1 MPPSMKKSAYLLS
14 LMMILLPVSGCLS
27 SEEKV
32 PGCPD
37 NPPEGTFCPDAGAS
51 AEGHMWASLADLGMA
66 DLRDA
71 ELRGA
76 ILWKANLSG
85 ADLSGADLRGADLRG
100 ADLSGADLS
109 GANLRGAISDPQTN
123 WEGAIVDKSGLI
135 VLEPGSDL
143 DRVDL
148 TNLYGDIGI
157 GWLPEEEW
165 DRTVDGEEVR
175 FSILSTAGADL
186 RGASLS
192 NSNMSGL
199 NLMITNFSGAN
210 LRGADLS
217 RTALLLANL
226 SGADLSGAN
235 ISGSSMHWADL
246 TGADLSNTELFGI
259 VNSGLRGCPSHL
271 PEGWS
276 CLFPEAGRSG
286 YECPTEDDE
295 ETRDEFNGVLDA
307 LNLPEYC
314 DGLLLGRDSILTGSV
329 DLTGYNLSGVDLSG
343 AEIYLGSYG
352 PLLGCPDSLPEGF
365 DCRGD
370 YLLGNYSWIEGVD
383 FSGLDLNGVKLAGSY
398 IANSNFSGGNLS
410 GASLRGANMS
420 GADLSG
426 ADLSGADLHGANLY
440 DTNLNGADLTGANLH
455 LANLN
460 GADLSGTIWYGTI
473 CPDGTNSDDNGNTCE
488 NNL

>member
-1 MPPSMKKSAYLLS
+1 MRSAMKKIACLLS
-14 LMMILLPVSGCLS
+14 LIMVLLPVSGCVS

-37 NPPEGTFCPDAGAS
+37 NPPDGTFCGTYDS
-51 AEGHMWASLADLGMA
+51 VEGRLWAFRADLGMA
-66 DLRDA
+66 DLNDA

-76 ILWKANLSG
+76 ILWQAN
-85 ADLSGADLRGADLRG
+85 LSGADLRGADLRDSDLRG

-109 GANLRGAISDPQTN
+109 GANLRGAISDPHTN
-123 WEGAIVDKSGLI
+123 WEGAIVDKAGLI
-135 VLEPGSDL
+135 VLEPGAEL
-143 DRVDL
+143 DGVDL
-148 TNLYGDIGI
+148 TNLWDALGI
-157 GWLPEEEW
+157 GWVPEEESW
-165 DRTVDGEEVR
+165 VTIGEESHL
-175 FSILSTAGADL
+175 FAILNTTGADL
-186 RGASLS
+186 SGAILS
-192 NSNMSGL
+192 NSNMSYM
-199 NLMITNFSGAN
+199 NLKITNFSGAN
-210 LRGADLS
+210 LIGADLS
-217 RTALLLANL
+217 RSELLLANL

-246 TGADLSNTELFGI
+246 TGADLSNAELFGI

-295 ETRDEFNGVLDA
+295 ETRGEFNGVLDA

-329 DLTGYNLSGVDLSG
+329 DLAGYNLSGVDLSG
-343 AEIYLGSYG
+343 AELIYLGSYG
-352 PLLGCPDSLPEGF
+352 PLMGCPDSLPEGF

-383 FSGLDLNGVKLAGSY
+383 FSGLDLNGVKLAGSH

-426 ADLSGADLHGANLY
+426 ADLRGANLY

>member
-1 MPPSMKKSAYLLS
+1 MKKSAYLLS

-27 SEEKV
+27 SEEKA

-37 NPPEGTFCPDAGAS
+37 NPPEGAFCPDAGAS
-51 AEGHMWASLADLGMA
+51 AEGHMWASHADLGMA

-109 GANLRGAISDPQTN
+109 GANLRGAISDPHTN
-123 WEGAIVDKSGLI
+123 WEGTIVDKAGLI
-135 VLEPGSDL
+135 VLEPGSEL
-143 DRVDL
+143 DGVDL

-175 FSILSTAGADL
+175 FFILSTAGADL
-186 RGASLS
+186 SGASLS

-217 RTALLLANL
+217 RTGLLLANL

-235 ISGSSMHWADL
+235 LSGSSMLWADFS
-246 TGADLSNTELFGI
+246 GADLSNAELFEI
-259 VNSGLRGCPSHL
+259 NAIYLRGCPSHL

-286 YECPTEDDE
+286 SECPTEDDE
-295 ETRDEFNGVLDA
+295 DTRAEFNGVLEA
-307 LNLPEYC
+307 LNLEYC
-314 DGLLLGRDSILTGSV
+314 DGLLLGPSSKLIGSDS
-329 DLTGYNLSGVDLSG
+329 DLTGYNLTGVDLSG
-343 AEIYLGSYG
+343 AQIYFLGSNG
-352 PLLGCPDSLPEGF
+352 RLLGCPTSLPEGF
-365 DCRGD
+365 DCRHD
-370 YLLGNYSWIEGVD
+370 HLLGNNSAIEGAD
-383 FSGLDLNGVKLAGSY
+383 FSGLDLNGVKLASSY
-398 IANSNFSGGNLS
+398 IRNSSFIGGNLS
-410 GASLRGANMS
+410 GADLSWSSLWGTN
-420 GADLSG
+420 LSG
-426 ADLSGADLHGANLY
+426 ADLTDAIISNVSW
-440 DTNLNGADLTGANLH
+440 TNEDGL
-455 LANLN
+455 
-460 GADLSGTIWYGTI
+460 GTI
-473 CPDGTNSDDNGNTCE
+473 CPDGTNSADNEDESCE
-488 NNL
+488 NHLSY

>member
-1 MPPSMKKSAYLLS
+1 MKKNAYFLS
-14 LMMILLPVSGCLS
+14 LLVLLLPFAGCLS

-32 PGCPD
+32 LGCPD
-37 NPPEGTFCPDAGAS
+37 NPPEGAFCPDAGSS
-51 AEGHMWASLADLGMA
+51 AEGHMWASHADLGMA

-100 ADLSGADLS
+100 ADLSEADLS
-109 GANLRGAISDPQTN
+109 GANLRGAISDQNTN
-123 WEGAIVDKSGLI
+123 WEGAIVDKAGLI
-135 VLEPGSDL
+135 VLEPGSEL
-143 DRVDL
+143 DGVDL
-148 TNLYGDIGI
+148 THLYDTIGI
-157 GWLPEEEW
+157 GWLPEEENW
-165 DRTVDGEEVR
+165 MTVGGEEVW
-175 FSILSTAGADL
+175 FSIGGTAGADL
-186 RGASLS
+186 SGASLS
-192 NSNMSGL
+192 NSNMSGV

-217 RTALLLANL
+217 GVALLLANL

-246 TGADLSNTELFGI
+246 TGADLSNAELFDI

-276 CLFPEAGRSG
+276 CLFPEGGRSG

-295 ETRDEFNGVLDA
+295 ETRGEFNGVLDA

-329 DLTGYNLSGVDLSG
+329 DLAGYNLSGVDLSG
-343 AEIYLGSYG
+343 AELIYLGSYG
-352 PLLGCPDSLPEGF
+352 PLMGCPDSLPEGF

-383 FSGLDLNGVKLAGSY
+383 FSGLDLNGVKLAGSH

-420 GADLSG
+420 AADLSG
-426 ADLSGADLHGANLY
+426 ADLSGADLRGANLY
-440 DTNLNGADLTGANLH
+440 DTNLSGADLSGADLH
-455 LANLN
+455 GANLN